1 MGKTIYSKCLEMLDG
16 LEKDLEIGSEKL
28 RRNIM
33 IKIGGDERTISGALK
48 VMLDTRLIKDIG
60 NCHFKIL

>member
-1 MGKTIYSKCLEMLDG
+1 MGKTIYSKCLEMLNG
-16 LEKDLEIGSEKL
+16 LEKGLEVGSEKL